1 MSDTTK
7 VTCAKLLAI
16 LFVILLLVV
25 IPFIQWP
32 HQYIAWV
39 GGTDL
44 EIEFVVTDATT
55 NAGILGAKIAVLE
68 GPSTFCRPSGP
79 FDIFTDADGKARR
92 LCKDCMCFGTQGPGV
107 NTFVVHLP
115 SWVIRF
121 SASGYVTSDFFYLD
135 DVEHARRAKRG
146 KEHATLS
153 VPIQLTRIKK
163 AEH

>member
-1 MSDTTK
+1 MRLPHGSRNCCPARTQSIMLTWRLRSLRFISPARNMSDTTK
-7 VTCAKLLAI
+7 VTCTKLLAI

-79 FDIFTDADGKARR
+79 FDMFT
-92 LCKDCMCFGTQGPGV
+92 
-107 NTFVVHLP
+107 
-115 SWVIRF
+115 
-121 SASGYVTSDFFYLD
+121 
-135 DVEHARRAKRG
+135 
-146 KEHATLS
+146 
-153 VPIQLTRIKK
+153 
-163 AEH
+163 